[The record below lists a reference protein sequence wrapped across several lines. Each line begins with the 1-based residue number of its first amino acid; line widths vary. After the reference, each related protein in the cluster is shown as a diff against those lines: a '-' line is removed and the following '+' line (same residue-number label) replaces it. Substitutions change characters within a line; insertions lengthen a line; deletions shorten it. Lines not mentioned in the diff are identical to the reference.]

1 MTTIPRPGRETRPR
15 NREASQRALL
25 DAGVELFSAVGYDAA
40 TTKAIA
46 ARAGLNEQLITR
58 YFGGKAGLLAAVYVD
73 FLETRDNDSHYEE
86 LPLLEDPVEEIRRF
100 MLFKHQHIGEIDRL
114 LRIVVPRL
122 ILDPTLSARFDGRV
136 VLRGGKVLATRLGEL
151 QRRGRI
157 AAHLDA
163 GRMATL
169 VVAQSFALS
178 FQLRTTGV
186 RDAEV
191 IRLIH
196 NFADVVGIGLL
207 PRAPA

>member
-1 MTTIPRPGRETRPR
+1 MTTIPPTGPETRPR
-15 NREASQRALL
+15 NREASRRALL
-25 DAGVELFSAVGYDAA
+25 EAGVELFSAVGYDAA

-58 YFGGKAGLLAAVYVD
+58 YFGGKAGLLAAVYVH
-73 FLETRDNDSHYEE
+73 FLETRDNDSQYDG
-86 LPLLEDPVEEIRRF
+86 LPLLDDPVEEIRRF

-122 ILDPTLSARFDGRV
+122 LLDPTLSARFDGQV
-136 VLRGGKVLATRLGEL
+136 VLRGRKILAARLGEL
-151 QRRGRI
+151 QRRGGI

-163 GRMATL
+163 SRMATL

-178 FQLRTTGV
+178 FHLRTTGV
-186 RDAEV
+186 GDAEIV
-191 IRLIH
+191 RLIH

-207 PRAPA
+207 PRD